1 MEVSQLVSNKTT
13 ELPQQPS
20 TPSGSIVKA
29 VKSVPLLWI
38 DRIKLELAK
47 PIGTAGPLIT
57 AFTLSMYRPEDLP
70 HSQLRGVV
78 DRARTS

>member
-1 MEVSQLVSNKTT
+1 MEVSPLVSNKTT

-20 TPSGSIVKA
+20 TPSGSIVNA

-38 DRIKLELAK
+38 ERIKLELAK
-47 PIGTAGPLIT
+47 PRGTAGPLIT
-57 AFTLSMYRPEDLP
+57 AFTLSMYRPDTLP

-78 DRARTS
+78 VNARTS